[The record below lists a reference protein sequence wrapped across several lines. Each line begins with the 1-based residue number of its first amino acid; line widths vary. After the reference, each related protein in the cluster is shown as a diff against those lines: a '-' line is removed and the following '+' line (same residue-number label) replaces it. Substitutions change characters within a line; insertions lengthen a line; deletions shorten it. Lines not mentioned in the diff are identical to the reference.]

1 MTKFKCEGFVV
12 GMRTSHLMFDGV
24 GGAQFLRAIGEM
36 ARGYTQP
43 SIPPIWSRAEM
54 PIKPQFSLPN
64 SSPMPPPPPSSSS
77 ALMTLQ
83 RKFIDIPPHQITKMK
98 NKLINQKCSTFD
110 VLIAKLW
117 RSKLR
122 AIKTNPDVL
131 VQLAFVVNAR
141 KYLSLEG
148 YYGNC
153 LYMKEIETS
162 CGKVANGSFSEV
174 VELIQDAKRGLA
186 SEFNAWVSGGC
197 KAKDMKLSYVKIIV
211 NDWTSIRFEDV
222 DYGWGTA
229 MSMILVEDVPLLPTC
244 LFTKT
249 PKLPNGVRSV
259 TSCVKEEYMEEFI
272 NQLNNFDD

>member
-1 MTKFKCEGFVV
+1 M
-12 GMRTSHLMFDGV
+12 
-24 GGAQFLRAIGEM
+24 
-36 ARGYTQP
+36 
-43 SIPPIWSRAEM
+43 
-54 PIKPQFSLPN
+54 
-64 SSPMPPPPPSSSS
+64 
-77 ALMTLQ
+77 
-83 RKFIDIPPHQITKMK
+83 
-98 NKLINQKCSTFD
+98 
-110 VLIAKLW
+110 
-117 RSKLR
+117 
-122 AIKTNPDVL
+122 
-131 VQLAFVVNAR
+131 
-141 KYLSLEG
+141 
-148 YYGNC
+148 
-153 LYMKEIETS
+153 
-162 CGKVANGSFSEV
+162 
-174 VELIQDAKRGLA
+174 IQDAKRGLA